1 MSSQV
6 TPTLSNFT
14 IAPRVI
20 IRDVSFSLIDPSS
33 NNTNPAAVFTF
44 NSSNTAVADISGRIV
59 RIQGIVGQTTI
70 TATQAATTGY
80 TSAEI
85 SAVLTVNPVVGSFT
99 ISPKEWNS
107 GSFELQPPVSSN
119 PSPFT
124 FVSLTPNTISIAGRI
139 VTLKSAGLAQI
150 KASQDLSGIYP
161 ANSVTATFDVLTNIV
176 RVGTQN
182 QVDLSWN
189 IPIENGATIK
199 NYFFYTEERKTDIIP
214 APPVSTIM
222 TTSDRSNPSYY
233 SYALPVP
240 YSTQILSATGQPTG
254 IDINSVNNFFTISTL
269 PQHTTSNYFDMGYYG
284 EIEVSWVYHNDSP
297 IEELLPN
304 TVTTTTMTLSLHKRA
319 SAQLGD
325 NRIDLI
331 LNTSRNYDSL
341 VNCYGPMPQNNNK
354 TIIDIFTIDFPAY
367 SALARELK
375 YMKPT
380 DVISGE
386 AKINN
391 NTYIN
396 SSNAV
401 KTYSI
406 IIKGIR
412 IAPFRFPITRDF
424 TSLGFG
430 VGTGNTNTGFS
441 VSTFNALHDISGGV
455 LYHMPKMTRPLTN
468 YGKASWTFSWK
479 YAANLA
485 KLTTDISFLP
495 VDISGGSSGITNLNI
510 PFNMRIRAYSRP
522 YAKTTASISDASY
535 NTLSVPEFLT
545 NVTTANYNTRA
556 LFDLSFNTA
565 ASYNQIFA
573 DLSAN
578 TLSYTF
584 DVPSAAGFAPFV
596 EGGGA
601 DYSHTQFVFLFD
613 LNILDPRYNAYFRT
627 MNTEANSFQVKIL
640 SQTFTPYQQ
649 YRFEGPDP
657 TLASSNSLTSLT
669 NTAYNIIDY
678 YTPLKPYYQFFDLSN
693 GGFYSYR
700 IASQNIA
707 GTSPFSALLTRRCG
721 SVPNTIVNQVNST
734 GADTFTIE
742 SERTSNRV
750 NIYWEKPSFSGYE
763 IQYFVIQMM
772 IDISGRW
779 VNALEYTPELTANV
793 MSFNMFDDINIPIT
807 NQATKEY
814 DKTIAQY
821 TYNSVASQQNFNTRV
836 GLSTAFSG
844 ALLNGYKYYFRLA
857 SVNDVG
863 YSAYSSILSGI
874 PFARP
879 DNAPIRFLG
888 DQIIGNELVILT
900 WKIPQD
906 DAGSP
911 ILNYIIDYQDA
922 TETTLA
928 TGVKV
933 MKYNSNKTRYIQDAS
948 ENLLYQ
954 QINRGYPIDDFRKVY
969 AGYKNFSSLNSGEQT
984 TLIKL
989 RNEITKYIIYPRP
1002 ITLDDPDKN
1011 LNSPS
1016 SDLSKNIIMN
1026 YTNQKFSYKS
1036 NLLNQ
1041 NAFDLSYIQL
1051 KWYYTQDTAGV
1062 GTLPWLSSD
1071 ISLSFNLSVRGHLQH
1086 NSGNPDRDISGIFD
1100 ISRSYIVTTSKLS
1113 DPTNN
1118 IYNYIH
1124 SITGDVI
1131 GNGQIASN
1139 VPATYVRF
1147 ESLSPPTLI
1156 RIDAGTIV
1164 NKGYYLILDYTISNI
1179 SRSDY
1184 KFNFFSG
1191 KVILNGIAP
1200 VRTYA
1205 GLNTQFTMT
1214 LKSNIYSPFVNG
1226 KTYLFSIT
1234 PFNINDFFP
1243 DPSTDGLNYG
1253 TGVSQTTLTVGTL
1266 FSEPITDMSYSLIP
1280 TSQGGKVLLQWKYS
1294 ATPKYYINIII
1305 PDEYKKED
1313 TYPQEYPLLLQSD
1326 GTSRSILT
1334 PSLDTSFGIV
1344 SYTIPSDL
1352 QSDIDSSN
1360 AQLYLKSGR
1369 GYHISV
1375 SPVQT
1380 FIDNQ
1385 GVIQFIPAP
1394 PRNMFADGT
1403 YIIPFRTP
1411 LRPLEFIAQGNNGY
1425 VDLRWRLPD
1434 ITNDP
1439 NYYKT
1444 DTTSSYYQYK
1454 YYTLERRELS
1464 LDWVVVSNDIVIPS
1478 AESGGVAG
1486 YQTQYT
1492 VGSLTNEGSHQFR
1505 IRTVLLNEYTGRRAF
1520 SDYTY
1525 MTVINNVPQLES
1537 SGNTVYVSVY
1547 PFRPSNPSLR
1557 FANIVQTASGSL
1569 NGLRFM
1575 FDYPVYNGNA
1585 DYYECDVYYNYIV
1598 SGATRSEWIGI
1609 FDVNNGIADLSD
1621 NISINGA
1628 QFTTNRKLRT
1638 STATA
1643 SGNQTI
1649 TVVGRT
1655 NLYSYGIRF
1664 RLYPRKNGLDGVY
1677 PSGDSLYT
1685 EYSNVAYLY

>member
-1 MSSQV
+1 MSSV
-6 TPTLSNFT
+6 TPILSNFT

-59 RIQGIVGQTTI
+59 RNLSVGETTI

-80 TSAEI
+80 TTADI
-85 SAVLTVNPVVGSFT
+85 TAVLRVNPVIESFT
-99 ISPKEWNS
+99 ITPKEWNL
-107 GSFELQPPVSSN
+107 GSFELQPLVSSS
-119 PSPFT
+119 PSPIT
-124 FVSLTPNTISIAGRI
+124 FESLTPNTISISGRV
-139 VTLKSAGLAQI
+139 VTLISVGRAQI
-150 KASQDLSGIYP
+150 KASQDASGIYP
-161 ANSVTATFDVLTNIV
+161 ASSVTATFDVLTSIV
-176 RVGTQN
+176 RVGTQK
-182 QVDLSWN
+182 QIDLSWN
-189 IPIENGATIK
+189 IPTENGATIK
-199 NYFFYTEERKTDIIP
+199 NYFFYTEERKADIIP

-222 TTSDRSNPSYY
+222 TTSGSSNRSYY
-233 SYALPVP
+233 SYVLPVP
-240 YSTQILSATGQPTG
+240 YSTQVISAAGQPTG
-254 IDINSVNNFFTISTL
+254 IDINSVNNSFTITTL
-269 PQHTTSNYFDMGYYG
+269 PQHTTSNYFDMGYYS
-284 EIEVSWVYHNDSP
+284 EIEVSWVYHNDAP
-297 IEELLPN
+297 IDELLPN
-304 TVTTTTMTLSLHKRA
+304 EVTSTTMSLSLHKRA
-319 SAQLGD
+319 STQIGD

-331 LNTSRNYDSL
+331 LNTSRIYDSRA
-341 VNCYGPMPQNNNK
+341 NCYGPMPQNNNK
-354 TIIDIFTIDFPAY
+354 TITDIFTIDFPSS

-396 SSNAV
+396 SSGAV

-406 IIKGIR
+406 IVKGIR
-412 IAPFRFPITRDF
+412 IAPFRLPISRDF

-430 VGTGNTNTGFS
+430 LGTGNNNGSFS
-441 VSTFNALHDISGGV
+441 VSTFNALPDICGGV
-455 LYHMPKMTRPLTN
+455 LYHMPKMTRPLTD

-485 KLTTDISFLP
+485 KLTTDISYLP
-495 VDISGGSSGITNLNI
+495 VDISGGSSSITNLNI

-522 YAKTTASISDASY
+522 YAKTSESISDANY

-545 NVTTANYNTRA
+545 NVTNANYNTRE
-556 LFDLSFNTA
+556 LFDLSFNA
-565 ASYNQIFA
+565 DASYNRIFA

-584 DVPSAAGFAPFV
+584 DIPSSTGFPQFV
-596 EGGGA
+596 EGDGL

-613 LNILDPRYNAYFRT
+613 LNILDPSYNAYFRT
-627 MNTEANSFQVKIL
+627 MNTEANSFQVKMV

-657 TLASSNSLTSLT
+657 TTASSQSLTSLT
-669 NTAYNIIDY
+669 NTEYDIIDY

-693 GGFYSYR
+693 GNFYSYS

-707 GTSPFSALLTRRCG
+707 GTSAFSELLTRRCG
-721 SVPNTIVNQVNST
+721 SVPNRIENQVNI
-734 GADTFTIE
+734 GVADTFTIE

-750 NIYWEKPSFSGYE
+750 NIYWLKPTFSGYE

-779 VNALEYTPELTANV
+779 VNFLEYTPELTV
-793 MSFNMFDDINIPIT
+793 DVISFNMFDDIIIPIT
-807 NQATKEY
+807 EQTREAY

-821 TYNSVASQQNFNTRV
+821 TYNSVASQQYFNTRIR
-836 GLSTAFSG
+836 LSTPFSG
-844 ALLNGYKYYFRLA
+844 PLLNGYKYYFKLA
-857 SVNDVG
+857 SVNELG
-863 YSAYSSILSGI
+863 YSAYSAILSGI

-888 DQIIGNELVILT
+888 NQTIGNELVILT

-911 ILNYIIDYQDA
+911 ILNYIIDYQEE
-922 TETTLA
+922 TETTLS
-928 TGVKV
+928 TGVKIT
-933 MKYNSNKTRYIQDAS
+933 KYSDKTRYIQDAS
-948 ENLLYQ
+948 ENSLYKEL
-954 QINRGYPIDDFRKVY
+954 NRGYPIDDFRKVY
-969 AGYKNFSSLNSGEQT
+969 AGYKKFSSLNASEQT
-984 TLIKL
+984 NLITL
-989 RNEITKYIIYPRP
+989 RNEISKYIIYPRP
-1002 ITLDDPDKN
+1002 ITLDDPDKS

-1026 YTNQKFSYKS
+1026 PYTDANRKFEYKS

-1051 KWYYTQDTAGV
+1051 KWYYTQDTTGGGLA
-1062 GTLPWLSSD
+1062 WSDD
-1071 ISLSFNLSVRGHLQH
+1071 ISLSFHLSIRGHLKDI
-1086 NSGNPDRDISGIFD
+1086 SGNTDRDISGIFD
-1100 ISRSYIVTTSKLS
+1100 ISRSYIVTSSNLS
-1113 DPTNN
+1113 NPPQLF
-1118 IYNYIH
+1118 NYIH

-1131 GNGQIASN
+1131 ENGQFASN

-1147 ESLSPPTLI
+1147 ETLSPPTLI
-1156 RIDAGTIV
+1156 RIDAGTIA
-1164 NKGYYLILDYTISNI
+1164 NKRYYLSLDYEISNI

-1184 KFNFFSG
+1184 KFNFYSG

-1205 GLNTQFTMT
+1205 GLNTEFTMT

-1226 KTYLFSIT
+1226 KKYLFTIT

-1243 DPSTDGLNYG
+1243 DPSTDPPNYG
-1253 TGVSQTTLTVGTL
+1253 NGISQTTITVGTD
-1266 FSEPITDMSYSLIP
+1266 FSEPITDMSYSLIS

-1294 ATPKYYINIII
+1294 TTPKYYINIII
-1305 PDEYKKED
+1305 PEEYEKEN
-1313 TYPQEYPLLLQSD
+1313 TYPQEYPLSFFD
-1326 GTSRSILT
+1326 DTSRSILT
-1334 PSLDTSFGIV
+1334 PSLDPSFGIV
-1344 SYTIPSDL
+1344 SYMIPSNL
-1352 QSDIDSSN
+1352 ESDIDSSN

-1385 GVIQFIPAP
+1385 GVVKFIPAP
-1394 PRNMFADGT
+1394 SRNMFAEGT
-1403 YIIPFRTP
+1403 YIIPFQTP
-1411 LRPLEFIAQGNNGY
+1411 LRPLEFISQGYTGS

-1454 YYTLERRELS
+1454 YFTLERRELS
-1464 LDWVVVSNDIVIPS
+1464 LDWLVVSNDIVIPS
-1478 AESGGVAG
+1478 AENGGIDG
-1486 YQTQYT
+1486 YQAQYT
-1492 VGSLTNEGSHQFR
+1492 VGGLTNERPQQFR
-1505 IRTVLLNEYTGRRAF
+1505 IRIVILNEYTGQRSF

-1525 MTVINNVPQLES
+1525 MTVINNVPQVES
-1537 SGNTVYVSVY
+1537 SGNTVYASIY
-1547 PFRPSNPSLR
+1547 PFRPNTPSLR
-1557 FANIVQTASGSL
+1557 FANIVSTEFGPL

-1575 FDYPVYNGNA
+1575 IDYPSYNGTA
-1585 DYYECDVYYNYIV
+1585 DYYECDVEYNYIV
-1598 SGATRSEWIGI
+1598 SGSTRSEWYGI

-1621 NISINGA
+1621 NITINGA

-1638 STATA
+1638 TMAVV

-1677 PSGDSLYT
+1677 PLGDSLYT
-1685 EYSNVAYLY
+1685 EYSNVDYLY

>member
-1 MSSQV
+1 MSSSV

-33 NNTNPAAVFTF
+33 NNINPAAVFTF

-59 RIQGIVGQTTI
+59 RILGIVGETTI

-80 TSAEI
+80 TTAEI
-85 SAVLTVNPVVGSFT
+85 TAVLTVNPVIGSFT

-107 GSFELQPPVSSN
+107 GSFELQTPVSSS
-119 PSPFT
+119 PSLFT
-124 FVSLTPNTISIAGRI
+124 FESLTPDTISISNRI
-139 VTLKSAGLAQI
+139 VTLKGAGRAQI

-161 ANSVTATFDVLTNIV
+161 ASSVTATFDVLTSIV

-182 QVDLSWN
+182 QLDLSWN
-189 IPIENGATIK
+189 IPTENGATIK
-199 NYFFYTEERKTDIIP
+199 NYFFYKEERKTDIIP
-214 APPVSTIM
+214 TPPVSTIM
-222 TTSDRSNPSYY
+222 TTLGRSNPSYY
-233 SYALPVP
+233 SYASPLP
-240 YSTQILSATGQPTG
+240 YSTQVISATGQPTG
-254 IDINSVNNFFTISTL
+254 IDINSISGSFTITTL
-269 PQHTTSNYFDMGYYG
+269 PEHTTSNYFDMGYYG

-304 TVTTTTMTLSLHKRA
+304 TVSTTTMTLSLHKRA

-354 TIIDIFTIDFPAY
+354 TITDIFTIDFTGS
-367 SALARELK
+367 SALGRELK

-386 AKINN
+386 VKINN
-391 NTYIN
+391 NTYTN
-396 SSNAV
+396 SSGSV

-406 IIKGIR
+406 IIKSIR
-412 IAPFRFPITRDF
+412 IAPFRFPISRDF

-441 VSTFNALHDISGGV
+441 VSTFNALRDISGGV

-495 VDISGGSSGITNLNI
+495 VDIGGGGITNLNI

-535 NTLSVPEFLT
+535 NTLSVPAFLT
-545 NVTTANYNTRA
+545 NVSNTNYNTRA
-556 LFDLSFNTA
+556 LFDLSFNA
-565 ASYNQIFA
+565 DASYNRIFT
-573 DLSAN
+573 DLSGG

-584 DVPSAAGFAPFV
+584 DVPSATGFAPFV
-596 EGGGA
+596 EGAGGA

-613 LNILDPRYNAYFRT
+613 LNILDPSYNAYFRS
-627 MNTEANSFQVKIL
+627 MNTEANSFQVKML

-649 YRFEGPDP
+649 YQFEGPDP
-657 TLASSNSLTSLT
+657 TLASSQSLTSLT

-721 SVPNTIVNQVNST
+721 SVPNTIENQVNIT

-750 NIYWEKPSFSGYE
+750 NIYWLKPAFSGYE
-763 IQYFVIQMM
+763 IQCFVIQMM

-779 VNALEYTPELTANV
+779 VNFLEYTPELTADV
-793 MSFNMFDDINIPIT
+793 LSFNLFDDIIIPIT
-807 NQATKEY
+807 DETKEAY

-836 GLSTAFSG
+836 GLNTPFSG
-844 ALLNGYKYYFRLA
+844 SLLNGYKYYFRLA

-863 YSAYSSILSGI
+863 YSAYSSMLSGI

-879 DNAPIRFLG
+879 DNSPIRFLG
-888 DQIIGNELVILT
+888 DQIIGNEMVILT

-911 ILNYIIDYQDA
+911 ILNYIIDYQEV
-922 TETTLA
+922 TETTSA

-933 MKYNSNKTRYIQDAS
+933 TKYNSNKIRYIQDAS
-948 ENLLYQ
+948 ENSLYKEL
-954 QINRGYPIDDFRKVY
+954 NRSYPIDDFRKVY
-969 AGYKNFSSLNSGEQT
+969 AGYKKFSSLNAGEQT

-1002 ITLDDPDKN
+1002 ITLDDSDKS

-1026 YTNQKFSYKS
+1026 SNNLTFKYKS

-1041 NAFDLSYIQL
+1041 NAFDLSYVQL
-1051 KWYYTQDTAGV
+1051 KWYYTQDATGGGA
-1062 GTLPWLSSD
+1062 PWLSSD
-1071 ISLSFNLSVRGHLQH
+1071 ISLSFHLSVRGHLQH
-1086 NSGNPDRDISGIFD
+1086 NSGNSGRDISGIFD
-1100 ISRSYIVTTSKLS
+1100 ISRSYIVTSSKLS
-1113 DPTNN
+1113 RPDDLV
-1118 IYNYIH
+1118 YNYIH

-1131 GNGQIASN
+1131 ENGQIASN
-1139 VPATYVRF
+1139 APATYVRF
-1147 ESLSPPTLI
+1147 ETLSPPTLI
-1156 RIDAGTIV
+1156 RIDAGTIA

-1184 KFNFFSG
+1184 RFNFFSG

-1205 GLNTQFTMT
+1205 GLNTEFTMT
-1214 LKSNIYSPFVNG
+1214 VKSNIYSPFVNG

-1253 TGVSQTTLTVGTL
+1253 TGVSQTTLKVGTL
-1266 FSEPITDMSYSLIP
+1266 FSEPITDMSYSLIS

-1294 ATPKYYINIII
+1294 ATPKYYINITI

-1313 TYPQEYPLLLQSD
+1313 TYPQEYPLSLQSD

-1344 SYTIPSDL
+1344 SYMIPSNL

-1394 PRNMFADGT
+1394 SRNMFADGT

-1411 LRPLEFIAQGNNGY
+1411 LRPLDFIAQGNNGY

-1492 VGSLTNEGSHQFR
+1492 VGSLTNERPQQFR
-1505 IRTVLLNEYTGRRAF
+1505 VRTVLLNEYSGRRAF

-1525 MTVINNVPQLES
+1525 MTVINNVPQVES

-1547 PFRPSNPSLR
+1547 PFRPNTPSLR
-1557 FANIVQTASGSL
+1557 FANIAQTASGSL

-1575 FDYPVYNGNA
+1575 FDYPSYNGNA
-1585 DYYECDVYYNYIV
+1585 DYYECDVDYNYIL
-1598 SGATRSEWIGI
+1598 SGTTRSAWYGI

-1621 NISINGA
+1621 NITINGA

-1638 STATA
+1638 TTATA